1 MREHKDSLYHSLFML
16 ADDAILLLEND
27 RVVHCNPACVK
38 MFKAENIDRI
48 LQCSP
53 SDFSPILQPDG
64 KSSKEKSHEMIEL
77 AHKNGLAQ
85 FDWMHCRF
93 DGNNFMAE
101 VVLTPFTNDG
111 KQLIYAVIRDISNW
125 QVSQQALNDAED
137 KLRMIASITDDIIWM
152 RDLRL
157 RYTYLSP
164 SVERVKGWTVDEA
177 MAMKP
182 TEVAPPKS
190 IKKALSMLQQEL
202 KRDNAPG
209 LDPIRSRRFQMQEYC
224 KDGSLIWTEQ
234 SMSFIRD
241 SNKKPIGFLGITR
254 NITDQQNVLN
264 ELEAAKKRAEESDN
278 LKSSFLANMSHE
290 IRTPLNA
297 ILGFSE
303 LMADEQSDLE
313 ERKQFSGIIKTST
326 NSLLSMITDIFDIS
340 KLRSNQLNLK
350 PHPVILQKILDKVF
364 NDFIYHV
371 PDETS
376 AQIKFFI
383 KPISGKLNQ
392 VYLFDEERLVQIL
405 KKMLENAFKYT
416 KEGSISFGVSLIKE
430 SKARFFVKDTG
441 TGIPPEKQGIIF
453 KQFRQGE
460 ESLKRQFGGTG
471 LGLAICKELVELMDG
486 DIGVHSS
493 PGSGSEFWFTLPLVS
508 PE

>member
-1 MREHKDSLYHSLFML
+1 
-16 ADDAILLLEND
+16 
-27 RVVHCNPACVK
+27 
-38 MFKAENIDRI
+38 
-48 LQCSP
+48 
-53 SDFSPILQPDG
+53 
-64 KSSKEKSHEMIEL
+64 
-77 AHKNGLAQ
+77 
-85 FDWMHCRF
+85 
-93 DGNNFMAE
+93 
-101 VVLTPFTNDG
+101 
-111 KQLIYAVIRDISNW
+111 
-125 QVSQQALNDAED
+125 
-137 KLRMIASITDDIIWM
+137 
-152 RDLRL
+152 
-157 RYTYLSP
+157 
-164 SVERVKGWTVDEA
+164 
-177 MAMKP
+177 
-182 TEVAPPKS
+182 
-190 IKKALSMLQQEL
+190 
-202 KRDNAPG
+202 
-209 LDPIRSRRFQMQEYC
+209 
-224 KDGSLIWTEQ
+224 
-234 SMSFIRD
+234 
-241 SNKKPIGFLGITR
+241 R